1 VLSLKREFS
10 FGFGLNHEPVKDPTQ
25 AASQNQRKGENA
37 DKGGGEMQGNS
48 SCNTFYNERKSGFVK
63 WPLLPDREEQKQ
75 ALAHQHDGP
84 VGGHVSA
91 GIELVATHNRLL
103 ENRLKAEN
111 DSQSW
116 VWGGSRL
123 RDEHLSCFNWTVFS
137 SP

>member
-1 VLSLKREFS
+1 VVSLKREFS
-10 FGFGLNHEPVKDPTQ
+10 FGFGLNHEPVKDSSQ
-25 AASQNQRKGENA
+25 AACQGKRTGVSA
-37 DKGGGEMQGNS
+37 DEGGGEMQANS

-75 ALAHQHDGP
+75 ALASQHDRP
-84 VGGHVSA
+84 AGGHVSA